1 MVVVEVDVVEV
12 VDEGLELE
20 VGIPGLLEVV
30 VLSSVPDAPL
40 ASVVATLLIVVV
52 VVIGG
57 AVIGVI
63 GTAATCST

>member
-1 MVVVEVDVVEV
+1 MEVDVVEV
-12 VDEGLELE
+12 VDEELELE
-20 VGIPGLLEVV
+20 VGVPGTLEVV

-40 ASVVATLLIVVV
+40 ASVVATFWIVVV

-57 AVIGVI
+57 AVTGVV